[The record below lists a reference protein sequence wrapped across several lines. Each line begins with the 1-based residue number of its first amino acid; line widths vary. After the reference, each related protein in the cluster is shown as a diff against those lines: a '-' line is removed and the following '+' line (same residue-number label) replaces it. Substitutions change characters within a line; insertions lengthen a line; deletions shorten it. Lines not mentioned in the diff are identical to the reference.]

1 MRFHG
6 VLLACGVALAATA
19 SGAEFP
25 EGLRTPLANEVQD
38 LLSDKNYQA
47 ILPNG
52 NVWRVDY
59 KSNGYLFFVS
69 GGFTDSGKW
78 RAEDGRM
85 CFQMSKSGTGCNDVR
100 VGEGA
105 MYVKRAN
112 GEILKYVRR

>member
-1 MRFHG
+1 MRCSRF
-6 VLLACGVALAATA
+6 LLACGVSLATAA

-25 EGLRTPLANEVQD
+25 QGLKTPSAIEVQE
-38 LLSDKNYQA
+38 LLSDKNYQTT
-47 ILPNG
+47 LPNG
-52 NVWRVDY
+52 NVWRIDY
-59 KSNGYLFFVS
+59 KSNGYLFFVN

-85 CFQMSKSGTGCNDVR
+85 CFQMSKSGSGCSEVR

-112 GEILKYVRR
+112 GDILRYVLR